1 MKKILFI
8 IPYIPYPLDS
18 GGNQAFF
25 NMVDYLRHEM
35 NVSVLLIA
43 KNHTHEENIAELKK
57 LWSNVT
63 FYIYRPQT
71 IKTAPVKI
79 RHPFYYKWLLKA
91 QASIARKIRRQL
103 LQGPEPADENLDMV
117 RLKSTLPGSIFER
130 LSTDY
135 IEFVMQTV
143 KTGFDIIQVEFY
155 ELISLG
161 YILPQEN
168 IQTVFVHHELR
179 YIHNE
184 NEMSLFREVTD
195 EDEMLFNIAKDF
207 ERDAL
212 KKYKHIIAL
221 TEIDRN
227 ILTKFIGREERIY
240 ASPAVVKISGN
251 EQNEF
256 IPSDSHRL
264 TFVGSEDHCPN
275 LDAVIWF
282 CREIIPQLRRQ
293 GFKFTF
299 QVIGKWRS
307 TYIKELRSK
316 YPEMEL
322 TGFVEDLRGF
332 IKGSIALIPI
342 RIGSGMRM
350 KILDAVSAG
359 VPFITTTKGVEGI
372 DFRNDQECLI
382 ADDPTTFANAII
394 QLADNPTLQKN
405 MIDNAEKRLRN
416 IYNPQEML
424 HKRLEVYAEIADC
437 NI

>member
-1 MKKILFI
+1 
-8 IPYIPYPLDS
+8 
-18 GGNQAFF
+18 
-25 NMVDYLRHEM
+25 
-35 NVSVLLIA
+35 
-43 KNHTHEENIAELKK
+43 
-57 LWSNVT
+57 
-63 FYIYRPQT
+63 
-71 IKTAPVKI
+71 
-79 RHPFYYKWLLKA
+79 
-91 QASIARKIRRQL
+91 
-103 LQGPEPADENLDMV
+103 
-117 RLKSTLPGSIFER
+117 
-130 LSTDY
+130 
-135 IEFVMQTV
+135 
-143 KTGFDIIQVEFY
+143 
-155 ELISLG
+155 
-161 YILPQEN
+161 
-168 IQTVFVHHELR
+168 
-179 YIHNE
+179 
-184 NEMSLFREVTD
+184 MSLFREVTD
-195 EDEMLFNIAKDF
+195 EDKMLFNVAKDF

-221 TEIDRN
+221 TEVDRN

-251 EQNEF
+251 EQREF
-256 IPSDSHRL
+256 VPSDSHRL

-307 TYIKELRSK
+307 TYIKELCSK

>member
-195 EDEMLFNIAKDF
+195 EDKMLFNVAKDF

-212 KKYKHIIAL
+212 KK
-221 TEIDRN
+221 
-227 ILTKFIGREERIY
+227 
-240 ASPAVVKISGN
+240 
-251 EQNEF
+251 EF
-256 IPSDSHRL
+256 VPSDSHRL

-275 LDAVIWF
+275 LDAAIWF
-282 CREIIPQLRRQ
+282 CREIIPQLRQQ

-307 TYIKELRSK
+307 TYIKELCAQ

-359 VPFITTTKGVEGI
+359 APFITTTKGVEGI
-372 DFRNDQECLI
+372 DFRNGQECLI
-382 ADDPTTFANAII
+382 ADDATTFAKAII
-394 QLADNPTLQKN
+394 QLADNPTLQKD
-405 MIDNAEKRLRN
+405 MVDNAEKRLRG

-424 HKRLEVYAEIADC
+424 HKRLEVYAEIVNC